1 MAAAK
6 VKGSEQLLSEEL
18 QDIYDAEKQLVRALP
33 KMARAASDE
42 ELRNAL
48 REHLEVTKGHVERIE
63 QLFESM
69 EMHAR
74 SRPCKGMRGIVEE
87 GQEVMAEDRKAALTD
102 SAIIAAGRRVEHYEM
117 AAYENLRDI
126 VRQMGSK
133 EAAGMI
139 EETLREE
146 IQADKQ
152 LAQIGKRLLKEATRP
167 RAEEAEQRSARGAVK
182 RSSRGARAEVKT
194 SGGSKSQAT
203 GAPRARGVRTRSA
216 Y

>member
-1 MAAAK
+1 MPVNADFAGR
-6 VKGSEQLLSEEL
+6 VTP
-18 QDIYDAEKQLVRALP
+18 RT
-33 KMARAASDE
+33 AS
-42 ELRNAL
+42 RRHL
-48 REHLEVTKGHVERIE
+48 REHMEVTKGHVERIE

-87 GQEVMAEDRKAALTD
+87 GQEGMAEDREAALTD
-102 SAIIAAGRRVEHYEM
+102 AAIIAAGRRVGHYEM
-117 AAYENLRDI
+117 AAYENLRDM

-152 LAQIGKRLLKEATRP
+152 LAQIGKRLFKEATRP
-167 RAEEAEQRSARGAVK
+167 RAEEAEQRSARAAVK
-182 RSSRGARAEVKT
+182 RSSRGTGVRAK
-194 SGGSKSQAT
+194 SAGRSKSQAT
-203 GAPRARGVRTRSA
+203 GGNGRRSHLFDRSRGNPAAGRRTWSAARAKEQF
-216 Y
+216 

>member
-6 VKGSEQLLSEEL
+6 IKGSEQLLSEEL
-18 QDIYDAEKQLVRALP
+18 HDIYDAEKQLVRALP
-33 KMARAASDE
+33 KMAKAASDE

-87 GQEVMAEDRKAALTD
+87 GQEGMAEDREAALTD
-102 SAIIAAGRRVEHYEM
+102 AAIIAAGRRVEHYEM
-117 AAYENLRDI
+117 AAYENLRDM

-152 LAQIGKRLLKEATRP
+152 LAQIGKRLLKEATRL
-167 RAEEAEQRSARGAVK
+167 RAGEAEESSARGAVK
-182 RSSRGARAEVKT
+182 RSTRGARARAKT
-194 SGGSKSQAT
+194 A
-203 GAPRARGVRTRSA
+203 
-216 Y
+216 